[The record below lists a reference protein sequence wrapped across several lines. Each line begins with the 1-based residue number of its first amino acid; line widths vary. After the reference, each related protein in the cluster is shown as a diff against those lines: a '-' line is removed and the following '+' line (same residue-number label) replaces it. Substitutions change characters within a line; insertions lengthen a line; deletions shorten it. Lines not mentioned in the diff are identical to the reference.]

1 MNAFAD
7 SVGFY
12 VRSKTHFG
20 GRKMRPHK
28 LNRRTI
34 LSALARLTLVA
45 AMLAPLSALAMQTA
59 AYPLA
64 LDPLLYI
71 HKAKLTASDGAEGD
85 NFGLSV
91 SVSDDTVVVGAR
103 YDDDHG
109 TSSGAAY
116 VFDRNQG
123 GADNWGLVK
132 KLTASDGAAEDYFG
146 EAVAVA
152 GDLLV
157 VGASY
162 DDDNGENSGSAYL
175 FSRNQGG
182 ADNWGLV
189 KKPTASDGAAGDAF
203 GVSVAMD
210 GDTVVVGAYRDD
222 DYGTDSGAAYVFDR
236 NQGGADNWGQV
247 TKLTAAD
254 GAAWDWFGVRVSI
267 DGDTVVVGTPTDDDL
282 GTDSGSVY
290 VFARNQGGT
299 DNWGLVKKLT
309 ASDGAAE
316 DRFGYAVA
324 ISGDNLVVGAYQ
336 DDDQDADSG
345 SAYVFSRNQG
355 GADNWGQVKKL
366 TASDGAAEDHFGQ
379 SVAVAGDVLV
389 VGAYRDDDHGTDS
402 GAAYVFDRNRG
413 GADNWGQVEKVTASD
428 GAAGDYFGSAV
439 SASGDD
445 ITLGARLDD
454 DYGTDSGSAYVFV
467 RNLAPV
473 ADAGAPQTV
482 DRGDLVTLDASGS
495 SDPNGDALTYGWA
508 QTGGIAVALSDPTV
522 VTPTFTAPTAA
533 GVLTF
538 TLTVTDSL
546 GLPDPTPDEV
556 AITVTGY
563 RIYLPFVV
571 RNV

>member
-454 DYGTDSGSAYVFV
+454 DYGADSGSAYVFV

-495 SDPNGDALTYGWA
+495 SDPNGDALIYGWA